1 MPHRYQAFRPPAVVL
16 SGLSISLNKLV
27 YRYGRTVETV
37 AKFDHKP
44 RADDLLTV
52 RYYINNA
59 VTNH

>member
-1 MPHRYQAFRPPAVVL
+1 MHVDVN
-16 SGLSISLNKLV
+16 SIVNKETNV
-27 YRYGRTVETV
+27 TVEIV
-37 AKFDHKP
+37 VKFDHKP